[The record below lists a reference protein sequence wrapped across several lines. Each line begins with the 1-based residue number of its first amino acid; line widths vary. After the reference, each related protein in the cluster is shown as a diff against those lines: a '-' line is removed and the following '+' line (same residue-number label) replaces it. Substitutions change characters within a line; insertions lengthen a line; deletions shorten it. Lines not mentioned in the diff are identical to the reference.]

1 MYNMIKV
8 IVVEDHPIMVEG
20 LKNILRTDD
29 GISMNGDYSNG
40 KSVLLALEKEQPD
53 VILMDVNL
61 PDVSGINLCK
71 EIRKKYESIKIIAL
85 SIHDEHP
92 VIHSMLQN
100 GASGYVL
107 KNALGTE
114 IIHAIYT
121 IMDGDQYL
129 CSSTRLALKNADMED
144 LKAIPRITRRE
155 KEILHLIGKGL
166 TTMQIAEQLFIST
179 HTVESHRKN
188 LMEKFGVNNTT
199 SVVKMATEY
208 KLL

>member
-1 MYNMIKV
+1 MIKV

-20 LKNILRTDD
+20 LKNILRNDPT
-29 GISMNGDYSNG
+29 ISVVGDFGNG
-40 KSVLLALEKEQPD
+40 KSVLQALEKQQPD

-61 PDVSGINLCK
+61 PDTSGINLTM
-71 EIRKKYESIKIIAL
+71 EIKKKYEDIKIIAL
-85 SIHDEHP
+85 SIHDEQP
-92 VIHSMLQN
+92 VIHSMLKN

-107 KNALGTE
+107 KNALGNE
-114 IIHAIYT
+114 IIRAINAV
-121 IMDGDQYL
+121 MDGEEYL
-129 CSSTRLALKNADMED
+129 CSSTREALKNADMEL

-155 KEILHLIGKGL
+155 KEILQLIGKGL
-166 TTMQIAEQLFIST
+166 TTIQIAEQLFIST

-199 SVVKMATEY
+199 SVVKLAAEY

>member
-1 MYNMIKV
+1 MIKV
-8 IVVEDHPIMVEG
+8 AVVEDHPIMVEG
-20 LKNILRTDD
+20 LKNILRSDA
-29 GISMNGDYSNG
+29 GIQVCGDYGDG
-40 KSVLLALEKEQPD
+40 KSVLQALEKSQPD

-61 PDVSGINLCK
+61 PDTSGVNLCGEVK
-71 EIRKKYESIKIIAL
+71 KKYEDIKVIAL
-85 SIHDEHP
+85 SIHDEQP

-107 KNALGTE
+107 KNALGNE
-114 IIHAIYT
+114 IIRAIYA
-121 IMDGDQYL
+121 IMDGEEYL
-129 CSSTRLALKNADMED
+129 CSSTKEALKNADMEL

-155 KEILHLIGKGL
+155 KEILQLIGKGL
-166 TTMQIAEQLFIST
+166 TTMQIADQLFIST

-199 SVVKMATEY
+199 SVVKLASEY

>member
-1 MYNMIKV
+1 MIKV
-8 IVVEDHPIMVEG
+8 VVVEDHPIMVEG
-20 LKNILRTDD
+20 LKNILRSDA
-29 GISMNGDYSNG
+29 GIEVSGAYGDG
-40 KSVLLALEKEQPD
+40 KSALQALEKGQPD

-61 PDVSGINLCK
+61 PDISGVNLCGEVK
-71 EIRKKYESIKIIAL
+71 KKYEDIKIIAL
-85 SIHDEHP
+85 SIHDEQP

-107 KNALGTE
+107 KNALGNE
-114 IIHAIYT
+114 IIHAIYA
-121 IMDGDQYL
+121 IMDGEEYL
-129 CSSTRLALKNADMED
+129 CSSTKEALKNADMEL

-155 KEILHLIGKGL
+155 KEILQLIGKGL
-166 TTMQIAEQLFIST
+166 TTMQIADQLFIST

-199 SVVKMATEY
+199 SVVKLASEY

>member
-1 MYNMIKV
+1 MIKV

-20 LKNILRTDD
+20 LKNILQNDA
-29 GISMNGDYSNG
+29 GIEMKGDYGNG
-40 KSVLLALEKEQPD
+40 KSVMQALEKEQPD

-61 PDVSGINLCK
+61 PDVSGVNLCMDIK
-71 EIRKKYESIKIIAL
+71 KKYEDVKIIGL
-85 SIHDEHP
+85 SIHDEQT

-114 IIHAIYT
+114 IIRAIYA
-121 IMDGDQYL
+121 IMDGEEYL
-129 CSSTRLALKNADMED
+129 CSSTKEALKNADMEL

-155 KEILHLIGKGL
+155 KEILQLIGRGL
-166 TTMQIAEQLFIST
+166 TTMQIADQLFIST

-199 SVVKMATEY
+199 TVVKLATEY

>member
-1 MYNMIKV
+1 MIKV

-20 LKNILRTDD
+20 LKNILRTDITLD
-29 GISMNGDYSNG
+29 VIGAYGDG
-40 KSVLLALEKEQPD
+40 KSVLQALEDKDHPD

-61 PDVSGINLCK
+61 PDVSGINLTA
-71 EIRKKYESIKIIAL
+71 EIKKKYEDIKVIAL
-85 SIHDEHP
+85 STHDEQP

-107 KNALGTE
+107 KNALGNE
-114 IIHAIYT
+114 IIKAINT
-121 IMDGDQYL
+121 VIDGEEYL
-129 CSSTRLALKNADMED
+129 CSSTREALKNADQEL

-155 KEILHLIGKGL
+155 KEILQLIGKGL
-166 TTMQIAEQLFIST
+166 TTIQIAEQLFIST

-199 SVVKMATEY
+199 SVVKLAAEY

>member
-1 MYNMIKV
+1 MIKV
-8 IVVEDHPIMVEG
+8 VVVEDHPIMVEG
-20 LKNILRTDD
+20 LKNILRSDAGIEVSGAYGD
-29 GISMNGDYSNG
+29 GKG
-40 KSVLLALEKEQPD
+40 LLQALEKGQPD

-61 PDVSGINLCK
+61 PDISGVNLCGEVK
-71 EIRKKYESIKIIAL
+71 KKYEDIKIIGL
-85 SIHDEHP
+85 STHDEQP

-107 KNALGTE
+107 KNALGNE
-114 IIHAIYT
+114 IIHAIYA
-121 IMDGDQYL
+121 IMDGEQYL
-129 CSSTRLALKNADMED
+129 CSSTKEALKNADMEL

-155 KEILHLIGKGL
+155 KEILQLIGKGL
-166 TTMQIAEQLFIST
+166 TTMQIADQLFIST

-199 SVVKMATEY
+199 SVVKLASEY

>member
-1 MYNMIKV
+1 MIKV
-8 IVVEDHPIMVEG
+8 VVVEDHPIMVEG
-20 LKNILRTDD
+20 LKNILRSDA
-29 GISMNGDYSNG
+29 GIQLYGDYGDG
-40 KSVLLALEKEQPD
+40 KSALQALEKGQPD

-61 PDVSGINLCK
+61 PDISGVTLCGEVK
-71 EIRKKYESIKIIAL
+71 KKYEDVKIIAL
-85 SIHDEHP
+85 SIHDEQP

-107 KNALGTE
+107 KNALGNE
-114 IIHAIYT
+114 IIRAIYA
-121 IMDGDQYL
+121 IMDGEEYL
-129 CSSTRLALKNADMED
+129 CSSTKEALKNADMEL

-155 KEILHLIGKGL
+155 KEILQLIGKGL
-166 TTMQIAEQLFIST
+166 TTVQIADQLFIST

-199 SVVKMATEY
+199 SVVKLASEY

>member
-1 MYNMIKV
+1 MIKV

-40 KSVLLALEKEQPD
+40 KSALLALEKEQPD

-71 EIRKKYESIKIIAL
+71 EVKKKYEDIKIIAL

-92 VIHSMLQN
+92 IIHSMLQN

-114 IIHAIYT
+114 IIHAIYA
-121 IMDGDQYL
+121 IMDGEQYL
-129 CSSTRLALKNADMED
+129 CSSTRQALKNADMED

-155 KEILHLIGKGL
+155 KEILTLIGSKV
-166 TTMQIAEQLFIST
+166 
-179 HTVESHRKN
+179 TVK
-188 LMEKFGVNNTT
+188 T
-199 SVVKMATEY
+199 
-208 KLL
+208 

>member
-1 MYNMIKV
+1 MIKV
-8 IVVEDHPIMVEG
+8 VVVEDHPIMVEG
-20 LKNILRTDD
+20 LKNILRSDA
-29 GISMNGDYSNG
+29 GIELFGDYGDG
-40 KSVLLALEKEQPD
+40 KSVLQALEKGQPD

-61 PDVSGINLCK
+61 PDISGVTLCGEVK
-71 EIRKKYESIKIIAL
+71 KKYEDVKVIAL
-85 SIHDEHP
+85 SIHDEQP

-107 KNALGTE
+107 KNALGNE
-114 IIHAIYT
+114 IIRAIYA
-121 IMDGDQYL
+121 IMDGEEYL
-129 CSSTRLALKNADMED
+129 CSSTKEALKNADMEL

-155 KEILHLIGKGL
+155 KEILQLIGKGL

-199 SVVKMATEY
+199 SVVKLASEY

>member
-1 MYNMIKV
+1 MIKV
-8 IVVEDHPIMVEG
+8 VVVEDHPIMVEG
-20 LKNILRTDD
+20 LKNILRSDA
-29 GISMNGDYSNG
+29 GIEVSGAYGDG
-40 KSVLLALEKEQPD
+40 KSVLQALEKGQPD

-61 PDVSGINLCK
+61 PDISGVNLCGEVK
-71 EIRKKYESIKIIAL
+71 KKYEDIKIIAL
-85 SIHDEHP
+85 SIHDEQP

-107 KNALGTE
+107 KNALGNE
-114 IIHAIYT
+114 IIHAIYA
-121 IMDGDQYL
+121 IMDGEEYL
-129 CSSTRLALKNADMED
+129 CSSTKEALKNADMEL

-155 KEILHLIGKGL
+155 KEILQLIGKGL
-166 TTMQIAEQLFIST
+166 TTMQIADQLFIST

-199 SVVKMATEY
+199 SVVKLASEY

>member
-1 MYNMIKV
+1 MIKV
-8 IVVEDHPIMVEG
+8 VVVEDHPIMVEG
-20 LKNILRTDD
+20 LKNILRSDAGIEVSGAYGD
-29 GISMNGDYSNG
+29 GKG
-40 KSVLLALEKEQPD
+40 VLQALEKGQPD

-61 PDVSGINLCK
+61 PDISGVNLCGEVK
-71 EIRKKYESIKIIAL
+71 KKYEDIKIIGL
-85 SIHDEHP
+85 STHDEQP

-107 KNALGTE
+107 KNALGNE
-114 IIHAIYT
+114 IIHAIYA
-121 IMDGDQYL
+121 IMDGEQYL
-129 CSSTRLALKNADMED
+129 CSSTKEALKNADMEL

-155 KEILHLIGKGL
+155 KEILQLIGKGL
-166 TTMQIAEQLFIST
+166 TTMQIADQLFIST

-199 SVVKMATEY
+199 SVVKLASEY

>member
-1 MYNMIKV
+1 MIKV
-8 IVVEDHPIMVEG
+8 VVVEDHPIMVEG
-20 LKNILRTDD
+20 LKNILRSDA
-29 GISMNGDYSNG
+29 GIEVTGAYGDG
-40 KSVLLALEKEQPD
+40 KSVLQALEKVQPD

-61 PDVSGINLCK
+61 PDISGVNLCGEVK
-71 EIRKKYESIKIIAL
+71 KKYEDVKIIAL
-85 SIHDEHP
+85 SIHDEQP

-107 KNALGTE
+107 KNALGNE
-114 IIHAIYT
+114 IIHAIYA
-121 IMDGDQYL
+121 IMDGEEYL
-129 CSSTRLALKNADMED
+129 CSSTKEALKNADMEL

-155 KEILHLIGKGL
+155 KEILQLIGKGL
-166 TTMQIAEQLFIST
+166 TTMQIADQLFIST

-199 SVVKMATEY
+199 SVVKLASEY

>member
-1 MYNMIKV
+1 MIKV

-20 LKNILRTDD
+20 LKNILRTDHT
-29 GISMNGDYSNG
+29 INVIGDYGNG

-61 PDVSGINLCK
+61 PDVSGINLTM
-71 EIRKKYESIKIIAL
+71 EIKKKYEEIKIIAL
-85 SIHDEHP
+85 SVHDEQP

-107 KNALGTE
+107 KNALGNE
-114 IIHAIYT
+114 IIHAINAV
-121 IMDGDQYL
+121 MDGEEYL
-129 CSSTRLALKNADMED
+129 CSSTREALKSADQEL

-155 KEILHLIGKGL
+155 KEILQLIGKGL
-166 TTMQIAEQLFIST
+166 TTIQIADQLFIST

-199 SVVKMATEY
+199 SVVKLAAEY

>member
-1 MYNMIKV
+1 MIKV

-20 LKNILRTDD
+20 LKNILRTDLT
-29 GISMNGDYSNG
+29 INVIGDYGNG

-61 PDVSGINLCK
+61 PDVSGINLTM
-71 EIRKKYESIKIIAL
+71 EIKKKYEEIKIIAL
-85 SIHDEHP
+85 SVHDEQP

-107 KNALGTE
+107 KNALGNE
-114 IIHAIYT
+114 IIHAINAV
-121 IMDGDQYL
+121 MDGEEYL
-129 CSSTRLALKNADMED
+129 CSSTREALKSADQEL

-155 KEILHLIGKGL
+155 KEILQLIGKGL
-166 TTMQIAEQLFIST
+166 TTIQIADQLFIST

-199 SVVKMATEY
+199 SVVKLAAEY

>member
-1 MYNMIKV
+1 MIKV
-8 IVVEDHPIMVEG
+8 VVVEDHPIMVEG
-20 LKNILRTDD
+20 LKNILRSDA
-29 GISMNGDYSNG
+29 GIEVTGAYGDG
-40 KSVLLALEKEQPD
+40 KSILQALEKGQPD

-61 PDVSGINLCK
+61 PDISGVNLCGEVK
-71 EIRKKYESIKIIAL
+71 KKYEDVKIIAL
-85 SIHDEHP
+85 SIHDEQP

-107 KNALGTE
+107 KNALGNE
-114 IIHAIYT
+114 IIHAIYA
-121 IMDGDQYL
+121 IMDGEEYL
-129 CSSTRLALKNADMED
+129 CSSTKEALKNADMEL

-155 KEILHLIGKGL
+155 KEILQLIGKGL
-166 TTMQIAEQLFIST
+166 TTMQIADQLFIST

-199 SVVKMATEY
+199 SVVKLASEY

>member
-1 MYNMIKV
+1 MIKV

-20 LKNILRTDD
+20 LKNILRSDA
-29 GISMNGDYSNG
+29 GIELNGDYGDG
-40 KSVLLALEKEQPD
+40 KSVLQALEKGQPD

-61 PDVSGINLCK
+61 PDISGVTLCGEVK
-71 EIRKKYESIKIIAL
+71 KKYEDVKIIAL
-85 SIHDEHP
+85 SIHDEQP

-107 KNALGTE
+107 KNALGNE
-114 IIHAIYT
+114 IIRAIYA
-121 IMDGDQYL
+121 IMDGEEYL
-129 CSSTRLALKNADMED
+129 CSSTKEALKNADMEL

-155 KEILHLIGKGL
+155 KEILQLIGKGL
-166 TTMQIAEQLFIST
+166 TTMQIADQLFIST

-199 SVVKMATEY
+199 SVVKLASEY